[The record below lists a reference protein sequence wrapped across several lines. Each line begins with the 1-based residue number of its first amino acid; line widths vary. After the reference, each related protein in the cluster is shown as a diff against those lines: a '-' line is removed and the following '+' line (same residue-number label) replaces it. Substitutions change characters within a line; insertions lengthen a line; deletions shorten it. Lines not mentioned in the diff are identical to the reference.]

1 MVISTTFG
9 ECSLWTSV
17 LILVYNNAV
26 FYKGK
31 EQGRVT
37 LSLGFSKQLYTSE
50 GGSTQ
55 NVGNDDFHYNNPLKL
70 TTLHCITTFHMDTID

>member
-1 MVISTTFG
+1 MCVQIVR
-9 ECSLWTSV
+9 TSRFQIRIKRK
-17 LILVYNNAV
+17 LLHGYT
-26 FYKGK
+26 G
-31 EQGRVT
+31 T